1 MAFRPSF
8 IPQNMSFEEYSSL
21 ATAAM
26 ALASPAEVHVPV
38 ISASFLSVNEQKFLQ
53 LLSPSLPGRHIC
65 CQVQL
70 IRLIKLDKSKLTEQF
85 LKDYQYL
92 LANRSEPEWFF
103 FNLIRLLSLD
113 FVFLN
118 AQGVPTCAVELDGPE
133 HETDLDLIERDKLK
147 AQVLGS
153 AGIPFQRFK
162 NADINNPTKIG
173 ALVAWVLSFP

>member
-8 IPQNMSFEEYSSL
+8 IPQHMSLDEYNHL
-21 ATAAM
+21 AAAEA
-26 ALASPAEVHVPV
+26 ALAAPTEVHVPV
-38 ISASFLSVNEQKFLQ
+38 VSAPFLSVNEQTLLQ

-70 IRLIKLDKSKLTEQF
+70 IRLVALDESKLTQQF
-85 LKDYQYL
+85 LQDYQYL
-92 LANRSEPEWFF
+92 LANRSEPKWFF
-103 FNLIRLLSLD
+103 FNLISLLSLD

-118 AQGVPTCAVELDGPE
+118 AQGTPTCVVELDGPE
-133 HETDLDLIERDKLK
+133 HETDLDLIERDKVK

-153 AGIPFQRFK
+153 VGIPFQRFK
-162 NADINNPTKIG
+162 NVDIADSNKVN